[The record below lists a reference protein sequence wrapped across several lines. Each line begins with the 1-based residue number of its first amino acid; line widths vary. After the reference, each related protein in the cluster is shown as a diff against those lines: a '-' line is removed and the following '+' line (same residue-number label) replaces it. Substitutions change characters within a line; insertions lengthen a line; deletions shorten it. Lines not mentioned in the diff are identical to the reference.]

1 MVVDSQRLKP
11 WQVAIGIG
19 LIAEILFLL
28 RLATPNTPV
37 FDETHYVPAARV
49 LMSLGSPSNIEH
61 PLLGKEIIA
70 LGIMMFGDNSF
81 GWRFFSTIAATAVVL
96 GVFWITWQ
104 LLGRVRP
111 AVIAAVL
118 TLLNF
123 TVYIQARI
131 AMLDGFM
138 AAFVVLAIGVL
149 LWAASGPARWTA
161 WRLALAGVLIGMAV
175 ATKWAAIPVLGL
187 ACAAIPAVRWL
198 DARRR
203 GAPAAA
209 ALAGADQ
216 PHFAGVATIP
226 ALLILAVTSLPVY
239 FATFAPAFFFEFLPL
254 TWDQLLPYQLRI
266 YAQQTAPLPQHHYQS
281 SWWSWPLDIRPIW
294 YLYEVTD
301 GAQRGIL
308 MVGNPAVMLGG
319 LAAVG
324 ACAWLGWRQRLRAP
338 VIAAALWLATYLPW
352 IIIPKK
358 IGFFYYYYLP
368 SIFLCVALAVA
379 LDHFGKG
386 RWRHADLG
394 FTAIALMIF
403 LYFLPI
409 ISAAPLADA
418 LDFRYWML
426 LPSWP

>member
-1 MVVDSQRLKP
+1 MIIESQRLKP
-11 WQVAIGIG
+11 WPVAIGIA
-19 LIAEILFLL
+19 LIAELLFLF
-28 RLATPNTPV
+28 RLATPSTPV

-61 PLLGKEIIA
+61 PLLGKEIVA
-70 LGIMMFGDNSF
+70 LGIMIFGDNSF

-96 GVFWITWQ
+96 GVFWISWQ
-104 LLGRVRP
+104 LLGKIRP

-118 TLLNF
+118 TMLNF

-138 AAFVVLAIGVL
+138 AAFTVLAIGTL
-149 LWAASGPARWTA
+149 LWAAYSPARWTA
-161 WRLALAGVLIGMAV
+161 WRLALAGVLIGLAV

-187 ACAAIPAVRWL
+187 ACLAIPAARMI
-198 DARRR
+198 DARRGGR
-203 GAPAAA
+203 R
-209 ALAGADQ
+209 LATAWGRADQ
-216 PHFAGVATIP
+216 PHFRGIATIP
-226 ALLILAVTSLPVY
+226 ALLILAGVSLPVY
-239 FATFAPAFFFEFLPL
+239 FATFAPAFYFEYLPL
-254 TWDQLLPYQLRI
+254 TWDQLIPFQFRI
-266 YAQQTAPLPQHHYQS
+266 YAQQTAPLGVHNYQS
-281 SWWSWPLDIRPIW
+281 SWWTWPFDVRPIW

-308 MVGNPAVMLGG
+308 MVGNPVIMLGG

-324 ACAWLGWRQRLRAP
+324 ACAWLGWRRRLTAP
-338 VIAAALWLATYLPW
+338 TIAAALWLATYLPW

-379 LDHFGKG
+379 LDHVGKG

-394 FTAIALMIF
+394 FTAAALMIF

-409 ISAAPLADA
+409 ISAAPLSDP